1 MQSRKRSIPSKEE
14 EVAVSEEEEEDE
26 VLTMD
31 GESIK
36 RVGVIGARLQH
47 IPPPT
52 AGVRRRTTTTNDHM
66 TKESMAATTAAK
78 KDTRKIP
85 AQPEGREMPY
95 GTASQFK
102 IKEEMNF
109 PRKEKTIVGTT
120 KLKTHNDSRG
130 PPPSARR

>member
-78 KDTRKIP
+78 KDTYKLRV
-85 AQPEGREMPY
+85 QSGGREMPY
-95 GTASQFK
+95 GTVGQFK
-102 IKEEMNF
+102 TKEEMN
-109 PRKEKTIVGTT
+109 PRKAKTIEGKTQ
-120 KLKTHNDSRG
+120 LETHNDSRG

>member
-1 MQSRKRSIPSKEE
+1 MHSILSMEE
-14 EVAVSEEEEEDE
+14 EVAVNEEEEEDE

-36 RVGVIGARLQH
+36 RVGVIGARPQH
-47 IPPPT
+47 IQLPT
-52 AGVRRRTTTTNDHM
+52 AGARRRTTITNEHT

-78 KDTRKIP
+78 RGTYKIP
-85 AQPEGREMPY
+85 AQPGGREMLY
-95 GTASQFK
+95 GTVGQFK
-102 IKEEMNF
+102 IKEGTNF

-120 KLKTHNDSRG
+120 QLETHNDSRG